1 VNEGSDQEPST
12 AVEAEDAVTCVA
24 ATVRNLQV
32 SATMSLTIRIQDDYW
47 FSGSEDTEVRRYL
60 RESNEFDAPLTS
72 VAGVPV
78 RSVAIDPK
86 GRRVA
91 VSSECV
97 LVLTESDIELKTNV
111 SLSANFLYGW

>member
-1 VNEGSDQEPST
+1 MRIWKVNEGSDQEPST

-24 ATVRNLQV
+24 ATVCNLVV
-32 SATMSLTIRIQDDYW
+32 SVMESLTISIQDDYW

-78 RSVAIDPK
+78 RCVAIDPR

-91 VSSECV
+91 VSSE
-97 LVLTESDIELKTNV
+97 
-111 SLSANFLYGW
+111 